1 MIEKQ
6 LSSEFI
12 FDGVVV
18 KLYKDMVELPNGK
31 EATREVIRH
40 KGAACVIAITDD
52 YKVIVVKQF
61 RYPFNKVLVEIPAG
75 KLDPGEEPHQC
86 ALRELK
92 EEAGVIPE
100 RLVFIGDLYPTPAYC
115 DEVIHMYMATGLKYV
130 EQNLDDDEFLEVVH
144 MPYTEL
150 KKAIFTGEICDAK
163 TQAAFLKADYILNN
177 IKKK

>member
-1 MIEKQ
+1 MIETK

-18 KLYKDMVELPNGK
+18 KLYKDTVELPNGK

-40 KGAACVIAITDD
+40 QGAACVVALTDD
-52 YKVIVVKQF
+52 SKVIVVKQF
-61 RYPFNKVLVEIPAG
+61 RYPFDKPLIEIPAG
-75 KLDPGEEPHQC
+75 KLDPGEQGHEC

-100 RLVFIGDLYPTPAYC
+100 RIVYIGDFYPTPAYC

-130 EQNLDDDEFLEVVH
+130 EQDLDEDEFLEVIH
-144 MPYTEL
+144 MPYNDL
-150 KKAIFTGEICDAK
+150 KKAIFMGEVCDGK
-163 TQAAFLKADYILNN
+163 TQAAFLKADYILHN

>member
-6 LSSEFI
+6 LSSEFV

-18 KLYKDMVELPNGK
+18 KLYKDTVELPNGK

-40 KGAACVIAITDD
+40 QGASCVVALTDD
-52 YKVIVVKQF
+52 FKVIVVKQF
-61 RYPFNKVLVEIPAG
+61 RYPFDKVITEIPAG
-75 KLDPGEEPHQC
+75 KLDPGEEPHEC
-86 ALRELK
+86 ALRELR
-92 EEAGVIPE
+92 EEAGVVPE

-130 EQNLDDDEFLEVVH
+130 EQKLDDDEFLEVVH
-144 MPYTEL
+144 MPYNEL

-163 TQAAFLKADYILNN
+163 TQTAFLKADYILFNQ
-177 IKKK
+177 KKK